1 VSQKKSPNQQT
12 LINLSPST
20 ILSVVLLTIA
30 ITAALVGFNNAGD
43 SRVAPITVSGTLI
56 FAGVL
61 FIVLFIHGIRRP
73 ERWQRV
79 IAIISI
85 MVAIFTIIM
94 AFAFYQVLTSVEMPE
109 F

>member
-1 VSQKKSPNQQT
+1 VSQKKSPNRQT
-12 LINLSPST
+12 IINLSPST
-20 ILSVVLLTIA
+20 ILSVVLLIIA

-43 SRVAPITVSGTLI
+43 SRVAPIAVSGTLM

-73 ERWQRV
+73 ERWQRA

-85 MVAIFTIIM
+85 MVAVFTIIM
-94 AFAFYQVLTSVEMPE
+94 AIAFYQVLTTLQMPE